1 MPGSVA
7 VIPRVSLPRERR
19 MITLEVRRCQPVS
32 PGFTAVTLGGPGIRH
47 LVPGGPDQAVR
58 LFFPRE
64 GQTEVR
70 MPTASNEAWM
80 AQVMLMPKS
89 VRPWVRN
96 LTIRSL
102 RPAEQELDIE
112 FALHGDS
119 PMTSWVRRVRPGDRA
134 GIFDLGSMYRPP
146 EHARGRLLVG
156 DESALP
162 AILSILDSDPSPPPT
177 EVFVEVARAH
187 DIRSLP
193 VPPGVRVHWLSR
205 DGEDLRPGVR
215 ALQAVG
221 DTGLPEGLLYA
232 WVAGESR
239 LATSVRRHLVNDR
252 GVPKRNVSF
261 YGYWRLGRSA
271 PS

>member
-1 MPGSVA
+1 M
-7 VIPRVSLPRERR
+7 IPRVTLPRERR
-19 MITLEVRRCQPVS
+19 MITLEVRRCHPVS
-32 PGFTAVTLGGPGIRH
+32 PGFATVTLGGVGIRH

-64 GQTEVR
+64 GQCDLR

-80 AQVMLMPKS
+80 AQVLLMPKAA
-89 VRPWVRN
+89 RPWVRN

-134 GIFDLGSMYRPP
+134 GIFDLGTMYRPP
-146 EHARGRLLVG
+146 DHARGRLLAG

-162 AILSILDSDPSPPPT
+162 AILSILDSDPSPLPT
-177 EVFVEVARAH
+177 EVFVEVARAR
-187 DIRSLP
+187 DIRS
-193 VPPGVRVHWLSR
+193 VSTPPGVRIHWLSR
-205 DGEDLRPGVR
+205 DSESLRPGVR
-215 ALQAVG
+215 ALEAVG
-221 DTGLPEGLLYA
+221 DAELPEGPLYA

-239 LATSVRRHLVNDR
+239 LATGIRRHLVNDR
-252 GVPKRNVSF
+252 GVPKRDVSF

-271 PS
+271 PG